1 MEEENA
7 PHTSYGF
14 NPNSIIAS
22 NNLKGKLLGLEE
34 KILDS
39 AKEINSENKSVQKN
53 KNTQD
58 EILDYLKN
66 KQRCER

>member
-14 NPNSIIAS
+14 NQNSIIAS

-39 AKEINSENKSVQKN
+39 SKEINSENKSVQKN
-53 KNTQD
+53 RNTKD

>member
-14 NPNSIIAS
+14 NPNPIIAANS
-22 NNLKGKLLGLEE
+22 LKGKLLGLEE

>member
-14 NPNSIIAS
+14 NTNSIIAAY
-22 NNLKGKLLGLEE
+22 NLKGKLLGLEE

-53 KNTQD
+53 RNTQD

-66 KQRCER
+66 KQRCDR

>member
-39 AKEINSENKSVQKN
+39 AKEINSENKSVKKN

>member
-14 NPNSIIAS
+14 NPNSIIAA

-39 AKEINSENKSVQKN
+39 AKEINSKNKSVQKN
-53 KNTQD
+53 RNTKD

-66 KQRCER
+66 KQRCDR

>member
-1 MEEENA
+1 MEEENV

-34 KILDS
+34 TILDS

-66 KQRCER
+66 KERCER

>member
-39 AKEINSENKSVQKN
+39 SKEINSENKSVQKN